1 MVVFICVALRL
12 ANKNLNR
19 CDAAPHGTL
28 RCEVRDTLKR
38 FNFYDCPTP
47 PSSLLLVTLFPK
59 FMQLEIDIIQF

>member
-47 PSSLLLVTLFPK
+47 PSMPPFSHVIP
-59 FMQLEIDIIQF
+59 EIYAIRN